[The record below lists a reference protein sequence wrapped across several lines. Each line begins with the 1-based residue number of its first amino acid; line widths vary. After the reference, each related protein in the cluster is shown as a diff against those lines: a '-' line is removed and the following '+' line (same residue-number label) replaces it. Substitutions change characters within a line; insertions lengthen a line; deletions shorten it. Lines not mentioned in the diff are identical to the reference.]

1 MCLLSVV
8 SWGPVRAEHHHRPE
22 LNILAQTCA
31 CDFGMTSVACSVL
44 SLCCEEPTKKEQY
57 PKLKLIEKSMESQS
71 GQDRTI
77 RFNHY
82 NVTE

>member
-8 SWGPVRAEHHHRPE
+8 SWGPVRAEPHHRPE

-31 CDFGMTSVACSVL
+31 CDFGMTSAACSVL

-57 PKLKLIEKSMESQS
+57 PKLKLIEKSRILWSLDQWILSQAKIE
-71 GQDRTI
+71 Q
-77 RFNHY
+77 
-82 NVTE
+82 